1 MFYHSTIRNYTASL
15 LDTFNGIEV
24 PRYSEDGTTATHV
37 RVPVH
42 FKQQMHL
49 FKYDDLQNLNR
60 TPFGVLE
67 LIGLN
72 TDADRDTSRHIRRQV
87 QCKDQSTDGTSDGK
101 SYSSFNR
108 RAYTFDYLLQFTTR
122 TFQDMTVII
131 EQLSAAMRPDIELVI
146 KPLTG
151 YDMTEN
157 VHVQLGEWSLDFPDL
172 NDDSVHLM
180 HAQVELTVKGFL
192 YPKITETKKID
203 NVQIQLDASAFRTNP
218 GLSESPVVPEHN
230 HGRIHTDTQPP
241 SKPVPIQSNKIDVEN
256 PDIVL
261 GAKLDPDDDTKII
274 KTRTEDGQIDISI
287 KNIDE
292 D

>member
-15 LDTFNGIEV
+15 LDTFNHIEV
-24 PRYSEDGTTATHV
+24 PRYSSDETVASHV

-42 FKQQMHL
+42 FKQQMQM
-49 FKYDDLQNLNR
+49 FKYDDLHNKNR

-72 TDADRDTSRHIRRQV
+72 SDSDRDTSRHIKRVV
-87 QCKDQSTDGTSDGK
+87 QCSSKTGK
-101 SYSSFNR
+101 AHSSYNR

-131 EQLSAAMRPDIELVI
+131 EQLSTAMRPDIELSI

-192 YPKITETKKID
+192 YPKVQEAGTID
-203 NVQIQLDASAFRTNP
+203 NVSIQLDASAFRSNP
-218 GLSESPVVPEHN
+218 DLSSKPVIPVHN
-230 HGRIHTDTQPP
+230 HGRIHTDVQLQ
-241 SKPVPIQSNKIDVEN
+241 SKPVPIKSNKLTVQE

-261 GAKLDPDDDTKII
+261 GTKLDPEDSTKII
-274 KTRTEDGQIDISI
+274 SSREEDGLIQITI
-287 KNIDE
+287 KNVDE